1 MNKLF
6 KQVTAFLVAGIIA
19 LGGLAACGQ
28 PEPASAKDIVDRFA
42 AAANRDNYHADLTMD
57 IDISLFGQAMTM
69 SVKSGTDVA
78 GDDAHGT
85 TELSALGQNAT
96 YEVYVTKEGDKV
108 VQYQSDT
115 SKDEKSW
122 VKSTLDS
129 GYFTDSLMTQDILSE
144 GEFAKTDTG
153 YTITVPGEKFLSA
166 LSSSGVNLDSML
178 GNTNNETM
186 KEALKD
192 SKAVYTFDKDCMLTG
207 CTFSAEFDYSYGNND
222 PDSSSDTAGFS
233 ISAGVKM
240 TMNLTI
246 SGYGSVDA
254 AKVATPE
261 DVKSAAIDTGTLEE
275 SLNQLTNLVNE
286 DSTATET
293 SADDKA
299 TAEDTAV

>member
-1 MNKLF
+1 MNRLF
-6 KQVTAFLVAGIIA
+6 KQITAFLVVGIIA
-19 LGGLAACGQ
+19 LGGLVACGQ
-28 PEPASAKDIVDRFA
+28 PEPTSTKDVIERYTA
-42 AAANRDNYHADLTMD
+42 ATNRDNYHADLTMD

-69 SVKSGTDVA
+69 SVKSATDVA

-85 TELSALGQNAT
+85 TEMSALGQNAT

-122 VKSTLDS
+122 VKTTLDS
-129 GYFTDSLMTQDILSE
+129 GYFTNSLMAQEILGE
-144 GEFAKTDTG
+144 GEFAKTDNG

-166 LSSSGVNLDSML
+166 LSSSGVNLDSLL
-178 GNTNNETM
+178 GSTNNETM

-192 SKAVYTFDKDCMLTG
+192 STAVYTFDKDCMLTG
-207 CTFSAEFDYSYGNND
+207 CTFNAEFDYSYGNSD

-233 ISAGVKM
+233 ISAGIKM
-240 TMNLTI
+240 SMNLTM

-254 AKVATPE
+254 TKVATPE
-261 DVKSAAIDTGTLEE
+261 DVKSAAIDTGTLED
-275 SLNQLTNLVNE
+275 SLNELTNLVNE